1 MAKKASYRD
10 YAGMPRLSSKVDK
23 DKKLVR
29 IGAAIRAK
37 RKEAGISQEALAAI
51 SGVERSNMGKIER
64 GENNLSLLNL
74 IRITDALGCKAVDI
88 LAIANL

>member
-1 MAKKASYRD
+1 
-10 YAGMPRLSSKVDK
+10 MPRLSSKVDK

-29 IGAAIRAK
+29 VGAAVRAR
-37 RKEAGISQEALAAI
+37 RKELGISQEELAAI

-74 IRITDALGCKAVDI
+74 ARIAEALECRAADI
-88 LAIANL
+88 LDAADL